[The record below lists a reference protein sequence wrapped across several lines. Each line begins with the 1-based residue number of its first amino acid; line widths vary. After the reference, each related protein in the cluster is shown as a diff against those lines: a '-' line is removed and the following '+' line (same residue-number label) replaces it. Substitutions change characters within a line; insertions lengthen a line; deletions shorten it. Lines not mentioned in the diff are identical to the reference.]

1 MTTAIEAASLT
12 KTYEVGFFRKR
23 LVKALQ
29 AADLTV
35 NEGQVFGLLGP
46 NGAGKSTLIK
56 LILNLIHPT
65 AGKLTI
71 FGRPPSDAG
80 ARQTIGYL
88 PENPAPYEYL
98 TGLEFIAYMG
108 RLAGLSGRDLKKN
121 VAEVIEVTGMSAA
134 ASLQIRR
141 YSKGMTQRI
150 CLAQALVAKPKLLVL
165 DEPTSG
171 LDVLGRQ
178 LVRDIILQQRALGTT
193 IVMCSHIIPDV
204 EVLCDHVAVIVGGQ
218 ILQKG
223 SVTSLLSTDTT
234 EVEIQVEGLESSLAT
249 TLTPTY
255 RKQGERWVLQCTES
269 DSARVLRAL
278 IDASARVVSV
288 QRSRYS
294 LEDLFLKAVKASG
307 QQVGSQI
314 L

>member
-1 MTTAIEAASLT
+1 MTTAIETTQLT
-12 KTYEVGFFRKR
+12 KTYDVGFVRKK
-23 LVKALQ
+23 LVRALQ
-29 AADLTV
+29 NADLTV
-35 NEGQVFGLLGP
+35 HEGQIFGLLGP

-71 FGRPPSDAG
+71 FGRPPSDAE
-80 ARQTIGYL
+80 ARRTIGYL

-98 TGLEFIAYMG
+98 TGVEFVTYMG
-108 RLAGLSGRDLKKN
+108 RLAGLSGAELQKS
-121 VAEVIEVTGMSAA
+121 VSEVIEVTGMSGAA
-134 ASLQIRR
+134 GLQIRR

-178 LVRDIILQQRALGTT
+178 RVRDIIQQQRARGTT

-223 SVTSLLSTDTT
+223 SVTELLSTDTT
-234 EVEIQVEGLESSLAT
+234 EVEIQVEGLDPALAAA
-249 TLTPTY
+249 LTP
-255 RKQGERWVLQCTES
+255 KHQQQGERWTLHCAES
-269 DSARVLRAL
+269 ESARVLRSLLEAN
-278 IDASARVVSV
+278 ARVVSV

-294 LEDLFLKAVKASG
+294 LEDLFLKAVKTSG
-307 QQVGSQI
+307 QQVGCQI
-314 L
+314 Q